1 MSNTVKNYGQWVLL
15 LALIVGTV
23 YPLPILYDSYAV
35 LITIVFVM
43 LTSAT
48 IISTVLYRF
57 KLISLRKMVG
67 RGGLSVLGYKVQPHK
82 RVCQILTVGLL
93 LYEGY
98 YTIAVMCIL
107 LIVENYMYKMWLTS
121 LTDTFNKFKHIK
133 RMTIKDIIAGRY
145 PQFTDVYCV
154 GTKNEV
160 VKLKQNYIRYGLI
173 SAKEAFA
180 TEGGMYFYKSD
191 AEYVAKVMRGEI

>member
-1 MSNTVKNYGQWVLL
+1 MSNIAKNYGQWVLL

-23 YPLPILYDSYAV
+23 YPLPVVYDTYAV
-35 LITIVFVM
+35 LITMVFVM
-43 LTSAT
+43 LTLAT
-48 IISTVLYRF
+48 IISTVLY
-57 KLISLRKMVG
+57 KLKFISLRKMVG
-67 RGGLSVLGYKVQPHK
+67 KGGLSVLGYKVQPHK
-82 RVCQILTVGLL
+82 RICQILTVALL

-107 LIVENYMYKMWLTS
+107 LIVENYMYKMWLTR
-121 LTDTFNKFKHIK
+121 LKNTFNKFNHIK
-133 RMTIKDIIAGRY
+133 RMTIKDIIADRY

-160 VKLKQNYIRYGLI
+160 VKLKQNYIKCGLI

-180 TEGGMYFYKSD
+180 AEGGMYFYKSD
-191 AEYVAKVMRGEI
+191 AEYVAKVMRGEL